1 MANEI
6 YWWLYY
12 SFDSIFFASF
22 FICWCS
28 VTEPQYFN
36 HNSLRRLTSSKR
48 ENNSKT
54 NLFVFDAWVCV
65 LFVLCVFFLY
75 SRWWS
80 KHTVA
85 QAICQTVCQLSFRAT
100 FFLLLSVYFC
110 SGFAIAS
117 FFLLQ
122 FHCKAH
128 VNPPF
133 VRSFLFFSFRLPPDS
148 RCILSFWVYKMQC
161 ILLSLASFSIFFSSC
176 LGFPATILTINKQ
189 QLMMM
194 MMMMMRTVMLAD

>member
-1 MANEI
+1 MHEFA
-6 YWWLYY
+6 
-12 SFDSIFFASF
+12 FF
-22 FICWCS
+22 
-28 VTEPQYFN
+28 
-36 HNSLRRLTSSKR
+36 
-48 ENNSKT
+48 
-54 NLFVFDAWVCV
+54 LFCVC
-65 LFVLCVFFLY
+65 FLY

-189 QLMMM
+189 QHHDDDDDDANSDAGWLMCV
-194 MMMMMRTVMLAD
+194 TITLQWIKWTKLN

>member
-12 SFDSIFFASF
+12 SFDSFFSSF

-65 LFVLCVFFLY
+65 LFVLCVFCFFFH

-85 QAICQTVCQLSFRAT
+85 QAICQTVCQLSFRAN
-100 FFLLLSVYFC
+100 FFPSFCLFLLWFC
-110 SGFAIAS
+110 NCFS
-117 FFLLQ
+117 FSTPISLQ
-122 FHCKAH
+122 SLCKSAGLFG
-128 VNPPF
+128 V
-133 VRSFLFFSFRLPPDS
+133 FFSFH
-148 RCILSFWVYKMQC
+148 F
-161 ILLSLASFSIFFSSC
+161 AC
-176 LGFPATILTINKQ
+176 L
-189 QLMMM
+189 
-194 MMMMMRTVMLAD
+194 